1 MRRLRIKEL
10 LKEKGV
16 SQGKLSR
23 GADIPPNTIRR
34 MINDP
39 NYNPTIATLMRVAD
53 YLSVKLD
60 DLYTED
66 DKEKPEQ

>member
-10 LKEKGV
+10 LAEKHV

-34 MINDP
+34 LIHDP
-39 NYNPTIATLMRVAD
+39 DYNPTAATLIKVAD
-53 YLSVKLD
+53 YLGVKLD
-60 DLYTED
+60 DLYYD
-66 DKEKPEQ
+66 DGT

>member
-10 LKEKGV
+10 LEEKGV

-23 GADIPPNTIRR
+23 GADVPPNTIRR

-39 NYNPTIATLMRVAD
+39 NYNPTAATLLRVAN
-53 YLSVKLD
+53 YLGVKLD
-60 DLYTED
+60 DLYTD
-66 DKEKPEQ
+66 DENAKE

>member
-10 LKEKGV
+10 LEEKHV

-34 MINDP
+34 MIHDP
-39 NYNPTIATLMRVAD
+39 NYNPTAATLIKVAD
-53 YLSVKLD
+53 YLGVKLD
-60 DLYTED
+60 DLY
-66 DKEKPEQ
+66 KEVKDEGK

>member
-10 LKEKGV
+10 LEEKHV

-23 GADIPPNTIRR
+23 GADIPPNTVRR

-39 NYNPTIATLMRVAD
+39 NYNPTASTLMRVAD
-53 YLSVKLD
+53 YLGVKMD
-60 DLYTED
+60 DLYSD
-66 DKEKPEQ
+66 DALEPK